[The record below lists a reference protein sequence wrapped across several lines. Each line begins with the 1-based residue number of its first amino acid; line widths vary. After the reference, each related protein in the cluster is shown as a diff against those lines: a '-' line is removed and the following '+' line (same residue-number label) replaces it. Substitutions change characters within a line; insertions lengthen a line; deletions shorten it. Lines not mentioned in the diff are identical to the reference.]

1 MIDGLVWRKSTYSG
15 GDTGACVEVADVLC
29 VCDASWQKSS
39 HSSGNGGNCVEVG
52 TDWHKSSY
60 SNASGGECV
69 EVAEGRR
76 SVLVRDM
83 QNRDLGHLGFPATE
97 WASFLREVKSG
108 VL

>member
-1 MIDGLVWRKSTYSG
+1 MGHGLLTWRKSSFSGNQGGNCVEVGWRKSTYSG
-15 GDTGACVEVADVLC
+15 GDTGACVEVADALC
-29 VCDASWQKSS
+29 VCDSPWRKPS
-39 HSSGNGGNCVEVG
+39 HSGASGGNCI
-52 TDWHKSSY
+52 
-60 SNASGGECV
+60 

-76 SVLVRDM
+76 SVLVRDT